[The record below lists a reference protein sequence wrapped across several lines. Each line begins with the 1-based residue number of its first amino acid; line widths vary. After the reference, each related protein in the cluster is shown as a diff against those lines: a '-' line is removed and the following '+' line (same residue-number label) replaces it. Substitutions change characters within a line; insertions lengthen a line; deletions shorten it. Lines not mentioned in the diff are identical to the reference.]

1 VITSTANPRVK
12 DVVAL
17 RKGRVRRDT
26 GRFVVEGRREV
37 MRCLAAGVPVEV
49 VYLCPELGSV
59 GDSTRPWLPSSPG
72 EGELVDVS
80 AAVFE
85 RMSLRQGPDGVLAV
99 ARDLPTSLERIRLVH
114 DPLVL
119 VVVGIEKPGN
129 LGTMARSALAA
140 GAHAVVLADAVTD
153 ATNPNAIRASQG
165 AIFEVPLATATT
177 AEAIGW
183 LERHGVPGYAA
194 DPGAALPYWDA
205 PLAGPAAIVIGAE
218 HAGLPDAWRSAA
230 TPVGIPMSASVA
242 ADSLNASAAAAIL
255 LFDAV
260 RQRQGQPQRRSRS

>member
-17 RKGRVRRDT
+17 RKARVRRDT

-37 MRCLAAGVPVEV
+37 ERALAAGISVEA
-49 VYLCPELGSV
+49 VYLCPELANLDEESP
-59 GDSTRPWLPSSPG
+59 SWFASSPTDV
-72 EGELVDVS
+72 EVVQVS

-85 RMSLRQGPDGVLAV
+85 RLSARQGPDGVLAV
-99 ARDLPTSLERIRLVH
+99 ARDLPTSLERIRLVD

-140 GAHAVVLADAVTD
+140 GAHAMVLADPVTD

-165 AIFEVPLATATT
+165 AIFEVPLATASTT
-177 AEAIGW
+177 EAIGW
-183 LERHGVPGYAA
+183 LEQHGVPAYAA
-194 DPGAALPYWDA
+194 DPGAGLPYWDA

-260 RQRQGQPQRRSRS
+260 RQRGPRS